1 VPLSLCEIF
10 FIEGK
15 KKKKDFELNFIN
27 KKKPGK
33 ITLENPPFQKT
44 KTKKV
49 KRNGSSPNEI

>member
-27 KKKPGK
+27 NKK
-33 ITLENPPFQKT
+33 
-44 KTKKV
+44 
-49 KRNGSSPNEI
+49 SPEK